1 MAEVQER
8 WRFKP
13 LRSGPP
19 ARLSVQT
26 ADFADAS
33 SNFTEWAERERDT
46 RASGDSIFVRR
57 SLRIGSVTVYQ
68 ADVQGI
74 VQCVAKRSRPRRG
87 VRLSLLCATVCRTHA
102 AVSWLWAR
110 LLRTVPWAMDAVL
123 HMHQG

>member
-33 SNFTEWAERERDT
+33 SNFTELAERERDI
-46 RASGDSIFVRR
+46 RASGDCIVVGRAVRV
-57 SLRIGSVTVYQ
+57 GNVTVDD
-68 ADVQGI
+68 ADV
-74 VQCVAKRSRPRRG
+74 
-87 VRLSLLCATVCRTHA
+87 
-102 AVSWLWAR
+102 
-110 LLRTVPWAMDAVL
+110 
-123 HMHQG
+123 